1 MLSIANFFKKP
12 SIVLLLLLVLPYAH
26 GQVVGASISGTITD
40 SAGAAIAGATVTLR
54 NVETGSE
61 RTQATDRDGRYA
73 VVSVPVGTYTLRVQ
87 KEGFATQERT
97 GIVLTV
103 GQSAKADVAL
113 AVGAVEQEVTV
124 QAVPDAVN
132 LSTQEVSGL
141 VSEQQVKE
149 LPLNGRSFDELM
161 LLNPAT
167 VNYTSERSGGTG
179 TSNSSV
185 GNMFVVSGHRP
196 QDNLFLL
203 NGIEY
208 TGASLINIT
217 PGGTSGQLLG
227 VDAVREFNVVSDAYG
242 AEYGKRTGAQVS
254 IVTASGTNQLHGT
267 AYEFARNS
275 ALDARNYFDQAKIP
289 EFQRNQFGVA
299 LGGPIR
305 KNTLFLFGNYE
316 GYRQNLGLSDV
327 TLVPDNASRA
337 AAVPSVVPL
346 LSLWPVQNG
355 PELGGGIAEAFSD
368 PLQHIR
374 EDFGTTRLD
383 WNIGNKNLFS
393 AIYTIDDS
401 AATTPS
407 ADPYSSIFETLREQ
421 VLSAQVQH
429 IFSPNLM
436 NIARIGFSRGSYYFD
451 GIVPVN
457 LPGWVV
463 GKPIGAIV
471 ISGSTASNGSSA
483 ITGAGTN
490 TGSNNTTTRNLFTY
504 DDHIY
509 YTRGRHQVEIGGWL
523 QRVQVNDNLAQD
535 QYGQASFSTL
545 ATFLQG
551 TVATF
556 TVVPA
561 PTELGWRTTEGAGFI
576 QDTIK
581 VTPRLEARAGIRF
594 ESTNGWNEAEDR
606 ASNYL
611 FTNGVIAANPFTGNS
626 VLTMN
631 RAKFLPEP
639 RVGFAYDVF
648 GNGKTSIRGGFAL
661 QRALLDNLDY
671 RTDQAAPFNTTQV
684 LKNVAVGSLQI
695 TPNSAPPAGSQVSP
709 STVQT
714 DIQTPTLISY
724 TLRVEQSLSRDTSFT
739 AAYIG
744 SRGYHQILSGDLNEP
759 IPTTLPNG
767 SIYFPPNAP
776 KANPAVSNTTS
787 WFSEG
792 ASSYNGVEADLRFR
806 VGQGLTGRVAYTYS
820 KTLDDGSAWNTSV
833 SGNTPAYVSFPQDPA
848 LDWGPAATDVRHVAA
863 INGSYQLPFG
873 QGKTYLAHLDGLT
886 SKAVSG
892 WTWSVISNLQTGF
905 PFSPQLGYNP
915 TGSGDSRNPVRPN
928 VNPAFHGNLYPRT
941 VNQYFNP
948 NAFLAPAA
956 GTLGNAGRDSL
967 TGPGI
972 AELDTSLLKDTSIRE
987 GLKVQFRAEF
997 FNVLNHANFATPNA
1011 IVYTNGPTATTSG
1024 LATTPTL
1031 SPTAGVITATSTTS
1045 RQIQFGLKILF

>member
-1 MLSIANFFKKP
+1 M
-12 SIVLLLLLVLPYAH
+12 
-26 GQVVGASISGTITD
+26 
-40 SAGAAIAGATVTLR
+40 
-54 NVETGSE
+54 
-61 RTQATDRDGRYA
+61 
-73 VVSVPVGTYTLRVQ
+73 
-87 KEGFATQERT
+87 
-97 GIVLTV
+97 
-103 GQSAKADVAL
+103 
-113 AVGAVEQEVTV
+113 
-124 QAVPDAVN
+124 
-132 LSTQEVSGL
+132 
-141 VSEQQVKE
+141 
-149 LPLNGRSFDELM
+149 
-161 LLNPAT
+161 
-167 VNYTSERSGGTG
+167 
-179 TSNSSV
+179 
-185 GNMFVVSGHRP
+185 
-196 QDNLFLL
+196 
-203 NGIEY
+203 
-208 TGASLINIT
+208 
-217 PGGTSGQLLG
+217 
-227 VDAVREFNVVSDAYG
+227 
-242 AEYGKRTGAQVS
+242 
-254 IVTASGTNQLHGT
+254 
-267 AYEFARNS
+267 
-275 ALDARNYFDQAKIP
+275 
-289 EFQRNQFGVA
+289 
-299 LGGPIR
+299 
-305 KNTLFLFGNYE
+305 
-316 GYRQNLGLSDV
+316 

-661 QRALLDNLDY
+661 QRALARQSRLPHRPGRALQY
-671 RTDQAAPFNTTQV
+671 RH
-684 LKNVAVGSLQI
+684 KYSRM
-695 TPNSAPPAGSQVSP
+695 SP
-709 STVQT
+709 SAVFRSRRTQR
-714 DIQTPTLISY
+714 
-724 TLRVEQSLSRDTSFT
+724 LRPAAKFRRALSR
-739 AAYIG
+739 
-744 SRGYHQILSGDLNEP
+744 
-759 IPTTLPNG
+759 
-767 SIYFPPNAP
+767 
-776 KANPAVSNTTS
+776 
-787 WFSEG
+787 
-792 ASSYNGVEADLRFR
+792 
-806 VGQGLTGRVAYTYS
+806 
-820 KTLDDGSAWNTSV
+820 
-833 SGNTPAYVSFPQDPA
+833 
-848 LDWGPAATDVRHVAA
+848 
-863 INGSYQLPFG
+863 
-873 QGKTYLAHLDGLT
+873 LT
-886 SKAVSG
+886 SRH
-892 WTWSVISNLQTGF
+892 
-905 PFSPQLGYNP
+905 PP
-915 TGSGDSRNPVRPN
+915 
-928 VNPAFHGNLYPRT
+928 
-941 VNQYFNP
+941 
-948 NAFLAPAA
+948 
-956 GTLGNAGRDSL
+956 
-967 TGPGI
+967 
-972 AELDTSLLKDTSIRE
+972 
-987 GLKVQFRAEF
+987 
-997 FNVLNHANFATPNA
+997 
-1011 IVYTNGPTATTSG
+1011 
-1024 LATTPTL
+1024 
-1031 SPTAGVITATSTTS
+1031 
-1045 RQIQFGLKILF
+1045 